1 MANKEEA
8 TLLIRI
14 KQIGAEAFSTIKKG
28 IDKISEAGKVA
39 LGSLKLLSAGLTAV
53 GAFAYKSAKAFGE
66 FEGVRKSFTAL
77 AESQGQDAKK
87 MLANMRELSSGM
99 VSDADLMKKANNALL
114 LGLPVDRFGDMLKI
128 AKSASTATGESM
140 DFMLQSITTGLGRGS
155 KMILDNLGIV
165 FKAEDANNEYAKSIG
180 KVASQ
185 LTEAEKKQAFINKAI
200 SVGLENAK
208 KTGSQNLTV
217 AQSMEV
223 LNAQWQNAYIVIGE
237 AAAPAVQF
245 FTETLGELFQSSN
258 TAVNESMLQDFFNN
272 TAKVVTVIKGIFITA
287 GQAIGTVIGGVG
299 LGISQLVNGQ
309 FSKAFQTV
317 KFMGDELNKN
327 FTDNAMTVG
336 AELERIDNLYAQ
348 RAAEKLKEN
357 ENKKLG
363 IKREMKKIEMGELD
377 AEQAAKI
384 GRDILEAERELEFLN
399 MTEQEKI
406 MAKVNWMRQDI
417 ENFKGH
423 AKEKALMQKQL
434 AVEEKKA
441 ELAMTEFKKK
451 QAEQKERDQME
462 SLSKISTLARSNNQ
476 ALAAGGKAAAL
487 TQIAIEGPVAVT
499 KALSAFPPPFNFAAA
514 AAVGAAVAAQAA
526 NVVGIKMADGGI
538 VTPTAGGTQAII
550 GEAGRSE
557 AVIPL
562 PQDFDPDQGLG
573 GLGGGATIVFNGPV
587 MGDQAQ
593 ARQFAIAVDRELY
606 KLRQGNESIAFDE
619 GVS

>member
-1 MANKEEA
+1 
-8 TLLIRI
+8 
-14 KQIGAEAFSTIKKG
+14 
-28 IDKISEAGKVA
+28 
-39 LGSLKLLSAGLTAV
+39 
-53 GAFAYKSAKAFGE
+53 
-66 FEGVRKSFTAL
+66 
-77 AESQGQDAKK
+77 
-87 MLANMRELSSGM
+87 
-99 VSDADLMKKANNALL
+99 
-114 LGLPVDRFGDMLKI
+114 
-128 AKSASTATGESM
+128 
-140 DFMLQSITTGLGRGS
+140 
-155 KMILDNLGIV
+155 
-165 FKAEDANNEYAKSIG
+165 
-180 KVASQ
+180 
-185 LTEAEKKQAFINKAI
+185 
-200 SVGLENAK
+200 
-208 KTGSQNLTV
+208 
-217 AQSMEV
+217 
-223 LNAQWQNAYIVIGE
+223 
-237 AAAPAVQF
+237 
-245 FTETLGELFQSSN
+245 
-258 TAVNESMLQDFFNN
+258 
-272 TAKVVTVIKGIFITA
+272 
-287 GQAIGTVIGGVG
+287 
-299 LGISQLVNGQ
+299 
-309 FSKAFQTV
+309 
-317 KFMGDELNKN
+317 
-327 FTDNAMTVG
+327 
-336 AELERIDNLYAQ
+336 
-348 RAAEKLKEN
+348 
-357 ENKKLG
+357 
-363 IKREMKKIEMGELD
+363 MGELD

-462 SLSKISTLARSNNQ
+462 SLSRISTLARSNNQ
-476 ALAAGGKAAAL
+476 ALAAIAKVAAL
-487 TQIAIEGPVAVT
+487 HQIAIEGPVAVT